1 MSGSSRRHLLTGAAG
16 LVTLTAGCLDG
27 GDLAASPGSSDD
39 DESAPNDD
47 EPGDNGEGGDAT
59 EGDDPLESTTVTFQH
74 GDRPEDPTVDLLTS
88 EDQANR
94 WISDRSI
101 AADTVSEFIDETD
114 FEKSGVIALEA
125 GANTPCYEM
134 VVDSVDLEDETVTV
148 HAEVTEANEGDGL
161 CAQQVVAVGALVR
174 ASVDGDAPSSIS
186 VTIVDADGSKY
197 VRGVSVA
204 SDSNVS
210 SEPDETNRS
219 GSETGTGAA
228 GSRSES
234 TSDSGESSE
243 SDASSNGSDA
253 TDADSD

>member
-1 MSGSSRRHLLTGAAG
+1 MSAPSRRHLLAGAAG

-27 GDLAASPGSSDD
+27 GGLATSPGPADD
-39 DESAPNDD
+39 DENATHDD
-47 EPGDNGEGGDAT
+47 DSGDDDGGDDAT
-59 EGDDPLESTTVTFQH
+59 EDDDPLESTTVAFQH
-74 GDRPEDPTVDLLTS
+74 GNRPETPTVDLLIT

-94 WISDRSI
+94 WASDRSI

-134 VVDSVDLEDETVTV
+134 VVGSVDLEDETVTV

-234 TSDSGESSE
+234 TSDSGESFE
-243 SDASSNGSDA
+243 SDAGSNRSDA